1 MSDQKHIGKGFL
13 KEKLGDYQV
22 DPPEKVW
29 DSIASQLGDRSRRR
43 MIIITLAA
51 AATITLAITLGI
63 NYFGPE
69 LPGGTGIVETI
80 ENETTGNRQDQIGK
94 TDSGQVHV
102 SDTQD
107 HVSEVEEEK
116 KRETLEEKVVRT
128 MEEIVDEPIQ
138 GLALVEVHPQDEIS
152 EFQGLEKRP
161 FEVVPV
167 VPLEQHVAGD
177 DLVDQVLPDQD
188 IPDLEEKTKVEDLE
202 IELPVD
208 LTLDPE
214 EEIISDPVPEFQ
226 EEQQRDLRWIV
237 GAALS
242 PLYSFRDA
250 EASAMASAAEFE
262 SGMVAYAGGVHV
274 SYRTTSRL
282 SIESG
287 VFYNKMGIS
296 IGAPGIQLFNES
308 FDFSP
313 LGQKASQANVT
324 TVTNSVGNI
333 VARSGEVYV
342 NNYKL
347 NGSYAANAFT
357 DPAPLD
363 AYDADEGIHQHLD
376 YLELPF
382 NLRYTVIDR
391 TIELQLVGGLS
402 TNFLV
407 NNYVTMETSE
417 GPTEIGYL
425 TNIRSVNYSGNAGLG
440 MIYHM
445 HKHISLRLEPRF
457 RYFLNSVND
466 ATLPST
472 RPYTFGVFT
481 GLNYTF

>member
-1 MSDQKHIGKGFL
+1 MSEQKNIGKGFL
-13 KEKLGDYQV
+13 KEKLGEYQV

-29 DSIASQLGDRSRRR
+29 DSIASQLGGRSRRS
-43 MIIITLAA
+43 MIIITLAT
-51 AATITLAITLGI
+51 AATIALAVTLGI

-69 LPGGTGIVETI
+69 LPGETGIAETI
-80 ENETTGNRQDQIGK
+80 ENETTGNRQDQTGK
-94 TDSGQVHV
+94 TDSGQDEV
-102 SDTQD
+102 SDIHD
-107 HVSEVEEEK
+107 HVSEIEEEK
-116 KRETLEEKVVRT
+116 KRETLEEKVART

-138 GLALVEVHPQDEIS
+138 GLAYVEVYPQDEIS
-152 EFQGLEKRP
+152 EFQEPEKRP

-167 VPLEQHVAGD
+167 VPLEQEAAGD
-177 DLVDQVLPDQD
+177 DLQE
-188 IPDLEEKTKVEDLE
+188 LEEKIEEEDME
-202 IELPVD
+202 IDLPVD
-208 LTLDPE
+208 LTLDPG
-214 EEIISDPVPEFQ
+214 EEIIPDPVPEFQ

-250 EASAMASAAEFE
+250 QASAMASAAEFE

-274 SYRTTSRL
+274 SYRTASRL
-282 SIESG
+282 SIETG

-296 IGAPGIQLFNES
+296 IGASGIQLFNNS

-313 LGQKASQANVT
+313 LSQEANQTNVT

-347 NGSYAANAFT
+347 NAASGANAIT
-357 DPAPLD
+357 DPAD
-363 AYDADEGIHQHLD
+363 FEVYDADEGIHQHLD

-382 NLRYTVIDR
+382 NLRYTVVDR

-466 ATLPST
+466 ATLPTT
-472 RPYTFGVFT
+472 RPYTLGVFT
-481 GLNYTF
+481 GLSYTF